1 VSPGP
6 TAEKIGKYEVI
17 DLIGRGGMGTIF
29 RARDPVLQRPVAL
42 KVISNLEVTPE
53 LRARFFREAQACA
66 RITPPNIVIIHDMGE
81 DSGRLFI
88 VMELLEGE
96 ELRRV
101 IARQAQLSL
110 SDKLDIVLQICDGLH
125 FAHQKGVVHRDIK
138 PANILLLRTGQVK
151 ILDFGIAQIAGAATQ
166 RDLTRTGM
174 FMGTLRYMA
183 PEQVRGQADR
193 RSDLFSV
200 AAVSYEL
207 LSGRPPFSGDDP
219 LQILEQLRTTTP
231 PRLTELD
238 SSMPTELAD
247 VIAQALQKEPGDRFA
262 DLGQMG
268 RRLDLI
274 RRELVG
280 DADREAVAGDKPR
293 NRPSSLLGPPAPAI
307 AVASAAPAPPAP
319 PANDETPAIDAEP
332 VIDAMPVIEA
342 ARTIPDARAVDEAPA
357 IADVSTGRWRSD
369 DAGVQETDREP
380 VSRVPWIAVGTGAA
394 LAGLVAVALY
404 VWLPAAPRGS
414 SSNTPAATVP
424 NAGATRTE
432 AGAVKTEP
440 AEEPARPAPTRD
452 DATRPAAE
460 KPRAADRPDAPAPA
474 PRRTASTPT
483 ASAPPP
489 AVAPSTPAASPG
501 KTERSSVSPREPAK
515 PAAPGAGT
523 SNARDDAEQA
533 RSRMV
538 AARQAAERVAAGFYA
553 RNRFNSA
560 QSKER
565 EAMAALGRSDYAAA
579 VGLFGQAQSE
589 YQAATAEAPRE
600 EENERQLARLK
611 TSLDQAHAAVAA
623 RRQQALA
630 AQADQLARDLFDQAQ
645 IRQVEGDGLASRKE
659 LAAAAR
665 AYQDAAER
673 YGEATA
679 RARAARPAR

>member
-66 RITPPNIVIIHDMGE
+66 RITHPNIVIIHDMGE

-307 AVASAAPAPPAP
+307 AVCRRPTESRCPASPGSQSAPAPH
-319 PANDETPAIDAEP
+319 
-332 VIDAMPVIEA
+332 
-342 ARTIPDARAVDEAPA
+342 
-357 IADVSTGRWRSD
+357 S
-369 DAGVQETDREP
+369 
-380 VSRVPWIAVGTGAA
+380 
-394 LAGLVAVALY
+394 
-404 VWLPAAPRGS
+404 RGS
-414 SSNTPAATVP
+414 SRSRSTS
-424 NAGATRTE
+424 GF
-432 AGAVKTEP
+432 
-440 AEEPARPAPTRD
+440 RPLL
-452 DATRPAAE
+452 E
-460 KPRAADRPDAPAPA
+460 
-474 PRRTASTPT
+474 
-483 ASAPPP
+483 APPP
-489 AVAPSTPAASPG
+489 TRPLPPCRTPARRG
-501 KTERSSVSPREPAK
+501 QR
-515 PAAPGAGT
+515 
-523 SNARDDAEQA
+523 QA
-533 RSRMV
+533 R
-538 AARQAAERVAAGFYA
+538 
-553 RNRFNSA
+553 
-560 QSKER
+560 
-565 EAMAALGRSDYAAA
+565 
-579 VGLFGQAQSE
+579 
-589 YQAATAEAPRE
+589 
-600 EENERQLARLK
+600 
-611 TSLDQAHAAVAA
+611 
-623 RRQQALA
+623 
-630 AQADQLARDLFDQAQ
+630 
-645 IRQVEGDGLASRKE
+645 
-659 LAAAAR
+659 
-665 AYQDAAER
+665 
-673 YGEATA
+673 
-679 RARAARPAR
+679 